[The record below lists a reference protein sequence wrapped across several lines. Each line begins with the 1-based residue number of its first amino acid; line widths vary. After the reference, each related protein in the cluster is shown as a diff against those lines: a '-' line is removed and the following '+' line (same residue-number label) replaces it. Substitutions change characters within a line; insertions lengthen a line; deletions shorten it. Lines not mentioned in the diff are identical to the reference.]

1 MDNFK
6 AFGIDVGK
14 GKHKEEM
21 VYGVALVWSMIDK
34 AVSVYLNKFNLSIA
48 KFNVLMVIKHA
59 GGSEGISQIEIGNR
73 LIVTASNMTRLLD
86 KLGKE
91 GLITR
96 GAQEGDRR
104 VNIVKAT
111 KKASDL
117 LDKIWPGY
125 LKTIES
131 LAEKLDSQDQK
142 SLSGLLIKW
151 FERLKG

>member
-14 GKHKEEM
+14 GKHKEEI

-34 AVSVYLNKFNLSIA
+34 AVSVYLNKFNLSVA

-59 GGSEGISQIEIGNR
+59 GGSEGISQVDIGNH

-86 KLGKE
+86 KMGHE

-104 VNIVKAT
+104 VNIVKVT
-111 KKASDL
+111 KQASDL

-131 LAEKLDSQDQK
+131 LAERLNPQDQK
-142 SLSGLLIKW
+142 ALSGLLIGW
-151 FERLKG
+151 FEKLRT